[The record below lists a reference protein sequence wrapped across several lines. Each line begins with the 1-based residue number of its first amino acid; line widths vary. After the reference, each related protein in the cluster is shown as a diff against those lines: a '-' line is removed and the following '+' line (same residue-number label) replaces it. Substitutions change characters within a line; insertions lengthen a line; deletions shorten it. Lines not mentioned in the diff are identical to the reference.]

1 MFTNEYVKTKI
12 KYVILFKIIQGN
24 IGKIVE

>member
-1 MFTNEYVKTKI
+1 MFTNEYMKTKI
-12 KYVILFKIIQGN
+12 KYVILFKIIQKD

>member
-1 MFTNEYVKTKI
+1 MFTNEYMKTKI
-12 KYVILFKIIQGN
+12 KYAILFKIIQKD